1 MVCCF
6 VFSVSLNKERIILH
20 GDEKELLEATA
31 PAANTQP
38 TTFFFGDLTLYFLH
52 HFFFPFTVASFLP
65 LNLCKYSILIIDFDS
80 VSPSTNS
87 RSFT

>member
-1 MVCCF
+1 MVWGF
-6 VFSVSLNKERIILH
+6 FFSVSLNKERIILH

-38 TTFFFGDLTLYFLH
+38 TTFFWRFNFVLPMLL
-52 HFFFPFTVASFLP
+52 FFSFNVASF
-65 LNLCKYSILIIDFDS
+65 LNLCKYSILIMDFDS

-87 RSFT
+87 SRPFT